1 MDRRFHIHLL
11 VAALMIAG
19 ATSVLSAQHL
29 HTNDRWDE
37 CAIVIDPMLTQDAW
51 HQFVGEAAHVI
62 YFRPLTSAKPLGKWN
77 VEVSVLNTA
86 SRIDDADAAWN
97 DTFSHPDSTHW
108 LFEGSALAIPGL
120 MVRMGVSDRM
130 DVGAYFT
137 KNLNA
142 NYGIAGGQVQYSL
155 VNDAIRKYAVAG
167 RLTVATLFGPD
178 DLTAS
183 VAGADVLVSKD
194 VSIFTPYA
202 GVSGYL
208 SHGHERTT
216 KVDLDDEHVLG
227 AQGTLGVTARV
238 SLLRLGAEVNVA
250 RVTGYAFK
258 IGFAPRSAH

>member
-1 MDRRFHIHLL
+1 MNTRFVRNLL
-11 VAALMIAG
+11 IGALMIA
-19 ATSVLSAQHL
+19 ATATGLPAQHL

-62 YFRPLTSAKPLGKWN
+62 YFRPLTTAKPLGKWN
-77 VEVSVLNTA
+77 VEVSLLNTA

-120 MVRMGVSDRM
+120 ILRMGVTDRL

-137 KNLNA
+137 KNFNA
-142 NYGIAGGQVQYSL
+142 NYGIAGGQVQYTL
-155 VNDAIRKYAVAG
+155 VNDVTRNFAVAG
-167 RLTVATLFGPD
+167 RLSAATLFGPD

-183 VAGADVLVSKD
+183 VYGADMLVSKD

-216 KVDLDDEHVLG
+216 KVDLDDENVLG

-258 IGFAPRSAH
+258 IGFAPRSAR